1 MQNSDRPQNEESLD
15 LDSQTV
21 RIADGG
27 NFLAQ
32 AGHALQQ
39 QTLLGHCQLV
49 AKIGEGGMGEVFKYH
64 HPLLKKDF
72 AVKMLHSRNVSSDS
86 HLRFQREAMA
96 ASSLNHQNL
105 VSVQDFG
112 ITSDLRP
119 YMVMDFIE
127 GMTLKDAISNR
138 LEFTLS
144 DKLSII
150 MQCCDGLQHAHEQGV
165 LHRDLKPSNI
175 MLMNLDRALPTIKI
189 LDFGIAKLTD
199 LDQSA
204 IELTKTGEVFGS
216 PLYMSP
222 EQAQGKKTDARTDIY
237 SLGCVLFDLLTGTPP
252 FGGTTSL
259 SIIIAHLNTPAP
271 TLKEASL
278 GKEFPRSLE
287 SCVAK
292 MLAKEPAERHSSMQ
306 ELKRDLA
313 AMQNELKTAP
323 SAKGIE
329 TAQSQPGIK
338 LSGRFGLIIAAA
350 FLMISACGVLFYMIA
365 NYSAESNK
373 ATVAEPMQSPLV
385 SADAELAVIDRLRHE
400 TPVDRAVT
408 ASIGASRG
416 YLEIDNRELTS
427 ADFDSLARAS
437 NTKEIALMHC
447 AGLSAKNMHKL
458 KSMPIIVASFS
469 VTDID
474 RASLDVFTTEHP
486 NLILLDLSE
495 SASLKP
501 KDMVALEQ
509 LRKLSLLRLKR
520 MHQIDQFI
528 EQLARIPNLS
538 TLDLTDN
545 KQITNSSMQLLLRIP
560 KLGIIIL
567 RQTGVTDV
575 AARTLIK
582 LPHASLIDLS
592 DNSAITNESVKVL
605 SNCHSLTELK
615 LENTS
620 VTPACVRYLKKLAHL
635 HRLDISGQSKFTPAQ
650 INQMREALPNCTVT
664 VPD

>member
-1 MQNSDRPQNEESLD
+1 MD
-15 LDSQTV
+15 LDSLTV

-27 NFLAQ
+27 NSLAQ
-32 AGHALQQ
+32 AGHASQQ
-39 QTLLGHCQLV
+39 QTLLGNCQLV

-72 AVKMLHSRNVSSDS
+72 AVKMLHSFNVSSDS
-86 HLRFQREAMA
+86 HVRFQREAMA

-112 ITSDLRP
+112 ITSDDRP

-127 GMTLKDAISNR
+127 GMTLKDAISNH
-138 LEFTLS
+138 LEFTPY

-150 MQCCDGLQHAHEQGV
+150 MQCCDGLQHAHEKGV

-175 MLMNLDRALPTIKI
+175 MLTNLDRALPTIKI
-189 LDFGIAKLTD
+189 LDFGIAKMTD

-278 GKEFPRSLE
+278 GKEFPQSLE

-292 MLAKEPAERHSSMQ
+292 MLAKDPADRYSSMQ

-313 AMQNELKTAP
+313 AIQNELKTAP
-323 SAKGIE
+323 AAKGKE
-329 TAQSQPGIK
+329 TARSQPGIK
-338 LSGRFGLIIAAA
+338 LSGRFGLMIAAA
-350 FLMISACGVLFYMIA
+350 FLLLSACSVLLYTIA

-373 ATVAEPMQSPLV
+373 ASVVEPTQSPLV

-408 ASIGASRG
+408 ASIGARRG

-437 NTKEIALMHC
+437 HTQEIALMHC

-458 KSMPIIVASFS
+458 KSMPITAASFS
-469 VTDID
+469 FTDID
-474 RASLDVFTTEHP
+474 RASLDGFITEHP
-486 NLILLDLSE
+486 ELILLDLSE

-509 LRKLSLLRLKR
+509 LRKLTFLRLKR

-528 EQLARIPNLS
+528 EQLARIPNLN
-538 TLDLTDN
+538 TLDITDN

-560 KLGIIIL
+560 QLGIIIL
-567 RQTGVTDV
+567 RQTAVTDL
-575 AARTLIK
+575 AAQTLVK

-605 SNCHSLTELK
+605 SNCDSLTELK

-620 VTPACVRYLKKLAHL
+620 VTPACVRYLKKLKHL
-635 HRLDISGQSKFTPAQ
+635 RKLDISGQSKFTPAQ
-650 INQMREALPNCTVT
+650 IAEMRGALPACTVT